1 MKRAIFALL
10 AVLALSAVASTASA
24 DKVIVVPDG
33 VGVSDAISA
42 VNTDVGIYVKFIGN
56 CQPVTTSTVAV
67 AAGGILSFVAC
78 GVADATIN
86 PVAAGPLGICG
97 NTAGSIDP
105 NDADCNTF
113 GELID
118 LINGSPNWVAYPGAV
133 LRTDS
138 SDNTLDTLVAAPA
151 QYGLGLLKD
160 TAVAL
165 NVTLAPRPLIGT
177 AQAHTFGLQGNIL
190 NPNPFRGIATYIYRM
205 RENITSAGVI
215 GNFAVFGVTQDF
227 LPKQTAAANT
237 LPAQSYRETARTAWA
252 QTGAATTVEL
262 ALNFADNP
270 VVLNPGERPLI
281 RQSATVGLTVPLL
294 NVTGVARTVSVP

>member
-1 MKRAIFALL
+1 MKRFLIALT
-10 AVLALSAVASTASA
+10 AALALVSAPAAAQNSIFVL
-24 DKVIVVPDG
+24 PDG
-33 VGVSDAISA
+33 QGVSDAISA
-42 VNTDVGIYVKFIGN
+42 VNTDVGVYVKFIGN
-56 CQPVTTSTVAV
+56 CQPNATSTVAV

-78 GVADATIN
+78 GAADATIN

-118 LINGSPNWVAYPGAV
+118 LINGSPNWIAYPGAV
-133 LRTDS
+133 LRSDS
-138 SDNTLDTLVAAPA
+138 SDNTLDTLVAATAQGPA
-151 QYGLGLLKD
+151 GRALLKD

-165 NVTLAPRPLIGT
+165 NVTLTPRPGVGSIVWGT
-177 AQAHTFGLQGNIL
+177 QGNTL
-190 NPNPFRGIATYIYRM
+190 NPNPFRNIQTYIHRM

-215 GNFAVFGVTQDF
+215 GNFSLLGVRQDF

-237 LPAQSYRETARTAWA
+237 IPPVSYQETVRTVWA

-262 ALNFADNP
+262 VLAFGDNP
-270 VVLNPGERPLI
+270 LIVNVNERPLVRI
-281 RQSATVGLTVPLL
+281 SSTVGLTVPLL
-294 NVTGVARTVSVP
+294 NVTGVARTMRQ